1 MADDGYDD
9 DYESV
14 GDIEEDIKEQEELEV
29 PADGTRELAKEG
41 RALQFLNTH
50 HPECRLDYIEDVLK
64 LLPLD
69 AYPPDSGSDK
79 RHRSVPYLTIYE
91 KTKILGFR
99 ANQLAQGSRPFIIVP
114 AHVTDVLEIAAMEL
128 EQKRLPYILKRP
140 MPDGS
145 FEYIRLNDLLIV

>member
-1 MADDGYDD
+1 MAEEAYDD
-9 DYESV
+9 DYGSV
-14 GDIEEDIKEQEELEV
+14 EDIEEQEELELE
-29 PADGTRELAKEG
+29 AKATDSTRELAKEG

-64 LLPLD
+64 SLPLA

-114 AHVTDVLEIAAMEL
+114 AHVTDVLEIAGMEL

-145 FEYIRLNDLLIV
+145 FEYVRLNDLLIV